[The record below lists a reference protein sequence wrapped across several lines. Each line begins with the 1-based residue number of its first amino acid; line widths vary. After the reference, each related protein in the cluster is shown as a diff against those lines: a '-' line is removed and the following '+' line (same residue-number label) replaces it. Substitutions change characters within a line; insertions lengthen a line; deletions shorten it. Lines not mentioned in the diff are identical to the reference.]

1 MDIQIILTIGIALI
15 IYAAVSQRLRESFVS
30 APMGFVVA
38 GLLIGPLGFGFVADV
53 EPHLIKLVAE
63 LTLVLVLFSDAVSID
78 LKAVCQQRG
87 IPVRLLAIGMP
98 LTILLGALVG
108 VLSFPEM
115 FVWEAAILAVI
126 LAPTD
131 AALGQPVVSNKKVP
145 MRIRQAL
152 NIESGLNDG
161 IAIPL
166 IFMMLAIA
174 CGTNGIVPE
183 GYTGNVWL
191 FWGRFLILQLVVAP
205 LIGIAIGWLGSWIL
219 GKAKRR
225 QWSSDNLL
233 GLAMVG
239 IALLAF
245 ATAELIHGSGLI
257 AAFVAGL
264 VVGTREREIAHSLHE
279 FAEAE
284 GQILTLL
291 TFMLF
296 GAVLFPDA
304 MAHINL
310 NVFVYALLSLTL
322 VRMVPVFIASISNG
336 LRLQSKLFMG
346 WFGPRGLASILLVLL
361 VVQSSDLAHVEQ
373 ISATVMLTVLLSV
386 LLHGV
391 SAAPIARRY
400 GEWVAATDRKP
411 AEKPFSSDKAPDSL
425 TVNSRG
431 KQP

>member
-1 MDIQIILTIGIALI
+1 M
-15 IYAAVSQRLRESFVS
+15 
-30 APMGFVVA
+30 
-38 GLLIGPLGFGFVADV
+38 
-53 EPHLIKLVAE
+53 
-63 LTLVLVLFSDAVSID
+63 
-78 LKAVCQQRG
+78 
-87 IPVRLLAIGMP
+87 
-98 LTILLGALVG
+98 
-108 VLSFPEM
+108 
-115 FVWEAAILAVI
+115 
-126 LAPTD
+126 
-131 AALGQPVVSNKKVP
+131 
-145 MRIRQAL
+145 
-152 NIESGLNDG
+152 
-161 IAIPL
+161 
-166 IFMMLAIA
+166 
-174 CGTNGIVPE
+174 
-183 GYTGNVWL
+183 
-191 FWGRFLILQLVVAP
+191 
-205 LIGIAIGWLGSWIL
+205 
-219 GKAKRR
+219 
-225 QWSSDNLL
+225 
-233 GLAMVG
+233 
-239 IALLAF
+239 
-245 ATAELIHGSGLI
+245 
-257 AAFVAGL
+257 
-264 VVGTREREIAHSLHE
+264 VGTREREIAHSLHD